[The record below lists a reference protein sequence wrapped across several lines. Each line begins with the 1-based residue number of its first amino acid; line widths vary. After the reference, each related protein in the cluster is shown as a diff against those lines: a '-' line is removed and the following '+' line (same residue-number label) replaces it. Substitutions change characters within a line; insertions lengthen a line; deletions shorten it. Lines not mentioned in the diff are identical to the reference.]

1 MFGLPFE
8 ISTGASAIPANAV
21 DVWLTPGIPA
31 LSGRFLAVVLLD
43 MAKETVLF
51 LEGMTGGPVIVIV
64 LIVFTV
70 AAPNTAEVKCDG
82 DAFAPVR
89 APEQE
94 VLRGV

>member
-1 MFGLPFE
+1 MFCLPFE

-21 DVWLTPGIPA
+21 DVWLAPGIPA

-43 MAKETVLF
+43 MAEEAVLF

-82 DAFAPVR
+82 NALAPVR